1 MPRAAATNIPGVV
14 YERLR
19 TRFGHAAWWP
29 GRTAFEVCVG
39 AILVQNTAWSNVE
52 KALASLRGARRLS
65 YRGLRD
71 LEPARIAPLIRSAG
85 SFNVKARRLA
95 AFVAF
100 LGSEYGGRVAAM
112 AADGAGTLRLKL
124 LTVHGIGPETADSI
138 VLYAARLPLFVI
150 DAYTRRVCSRLG
162 LLAGD
167 EPYDEAQRFFM
178 DRLPRDV
185 DLWADFHAQLVK
197 LAKETCRPRPRCEQ
211 CPLLD
216 LCDFARSS
224 EACKT

>member
-1 MPRAAATNIPGVV
+1 VSRTAASKLPGVV
-14 YERLR
+14 YQRLR

-29 GRTAFEVCVG
+29 GQTAFEVCVG
-39 AILVQNTAWSNVE
+39 AILVQNTAWPNVE
-52 KALASLRGARRLS
+52 KALASLRSARRLS

-71 LEPARIAPLIRSAG
+71 LEPAQIAPLIRSAG

-112 AADGAGTLRLKL
+112 SADDAGTLRLKL
-124 LTVHGIGPETADSI
+124 LAVHGIGPETADSI
-138 VLYAARLPLFVI
+138 ILYAAGLPRFVV
-150 DAYTRRVCSRLG
+150 DAYTRRVFSRLG

-167 EPYDEAQRFFM
+167 EPYDQVQRFFT

-185 DLWADFHAQLVK
+185 DLWADFHAQIVK
-197 LAKETCRPRPRCEQ
+197 LAKDICRPRPRCDQ

-216 LCDFARSS
+216 LCDFAQRPL
-224 EACKT
+224 ACKT